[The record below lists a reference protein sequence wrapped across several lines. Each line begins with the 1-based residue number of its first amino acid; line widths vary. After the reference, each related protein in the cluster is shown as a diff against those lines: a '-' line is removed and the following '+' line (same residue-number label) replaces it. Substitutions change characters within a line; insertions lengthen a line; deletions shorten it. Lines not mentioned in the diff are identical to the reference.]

1 MHRAV
6 LKDGQQVVVKVQHA
20 TVSKRL
26 LQDLENLQ
34 VRVTASVR
42 PHTPV
47 AEGLVH

>member
-20 TVSKRL
+20 TAAKRL
-26 LQDLENLQ
+26 LQDLQNLQ

-42 PHTPV
+42 PHTLV
-47 AEGLVH
+47 A